1 MCCLGESYPIWQVN
15 HARSNKIT
23 EDTAILATLSLTSK
37 IFATLVKF
45 LVIEGFASL
54 EVACNY
60 GTKIET
66 NTNRYSFV
74 RGMAVC

>member
-1 MCCLGESYPIWQVN
+1 MCCPGESYPIWQVN

-37 IFATLVKF
+37 VFATIVKF

-54 EVACNY
+54 EVACND